1 MAERLTVIMPVY
13 NERHL
18 VAEAIRRVLAV
29 RSPHIE
35 ELMLVVVDD
44 GSTDG
49 TREILRKLAAADPA
63 PFVLI
68 EHEINQGKGAA
79 IRTGI
84 AEARGTVTVIQDAD
98 LEYNPQDLGKIMVP
112 FVAHEA
118 DAVFG
123 SRFLASDYRRVLYMR
138 HSLGNKLL
146 TFLAS
151 VITDLNLSDMETCYK
166 AVRTEL
172 LRSIPIRSHDFRLEP
187 ELTIKL
193 AKRGARVFEV
203 PISYAGRT
211 YQEGKKIGARDGFLA
226 IFAMLH
232 WWLVDDIYQKDEY
245 GSNILVD
252 LSGVPRF
259 NRWMAQVLHPS
270 LGSRVL
276 EVGAGI
282 GNLSRQFIPRE
293 RYTVS
298 DVNPHYLSYLRNFAE
313 NKPYMEVRRV
323 DLASDEDFVEL
334 AGGYDTALC
343 VNVLEHLEDEAAGLR
358 NLAGVLDAGGK
369 LVLLVPQGPGLYGTL
384 DEALGHQQRYTRE
397 SLRSS
402 LEMAGFDEI
411 EIQDFNRCT
420 VPAWWINGKVLRRR
434 HFSRVQ
440 LKFVNHMTWLF
451 RLLEPLLPWRGAS
464 LVAVAIK
471 RPS

>member
-1 MAERLTVIMPVY
+1 
-13 NERHL
+13 
-18 VAEAIRRVLAV
+18 
-29 RSPHIE
+29 
-35 ELMLVVVDD
+35 
-44 GSTDG
+44 
-49 TREILRKLAAADPA
+49 
-63 PFVLI
+63 
-68 EHEINQGKGAA
+68 
-79 IRTGI
+79 
-84 AEARGTVTVIQDAD
+84 
-98 LEYNPQDLGKIMVP
+98 
-112 FVAHEA
+112 VAHEA

-138 HSLGNKLL
+138 HSVGNKFL

-151 VITDLNLSDMETCYK
+151 LITDLNLSDMETCYK

-172 LRSIPIRSHDFRLEP
+172 LRSIPIRSDDFRLEP

-232 WWLVDDIYQKDEY
+232 WWLVDDIYQQDEY

-259 NRWMAQVLHPS
+259 NRWMAQVLHAS
-270 LGSRVL
+270 LGSRIL

-293 RYTVS
+293 RYTAS

-323 DLASDEDFVEL
+323 DLASEDDFQEL

-358 NLAGVLDAGGK
+358 NLASVLDAGGK

-384 DEALGHQQRYTRE
+384 DEALGHQRRYTRE
-397 SLRSS
+397 SLQSC
-402 LEMAGFDEI
+402 LEAAGFEQI
-411 EIQDFNRCT
+411 EIRDFNRFT
-420 VPAWWINGKVLRRR
+420 VPAWWINGKLLRRR

-464 LVAVAIK
+464 LIAVAMK
-471 RPS
+471 RTG